1 MTNDE
6 KIKIIESSKSKTDAK
21 NKLGF
26 HSNGVGSKKLLNL
39 CVELGISVNYW
50 DVIKEK
56 KFSNCLLCGNEIEH
70 YKKFCNNS
78 CSAKYNNVLRGGV
91 SEEQKL
97 KVSETLKN
105 KYKSGEIINVNK
117 GKKLYYK
124 NEEIINTNKGKKLYY
139 KNGNYKGSRIK
150 KEFTDKN
157 CSVCGVEFRAKGY
170 PSKARNTC
178 SNECKVS
185 KTTGRSYL
193 NGSRKNIEYFNR
205 WVDKTVNL
213 ESSWELIVAE
223 RLDELNIEWI
233 RPKYL
238 KWVDS
243 TNTER
248 LYYPDFYLP
257 NYSLYLDP
265 KNKYC
270 LVKDKEK
277 MEYFENTINIKY
289 GHIKSVLIEINKLK
303 NRNEV

>member
-56 KFSNCLLCGNEIEH
+56 KFSNCLLCGNKIEH

-78 CSAKYNNVLRGGV
+78 CSAKHNNSLRTGV

-105 KYKSGEIINVNK
+105 KYKNGELSNANK
-117 GKKLYYK
+117 GKKLYYR
-124 NEEIINTNKGKKLYY
+124 KG
-139 KNGNYKGSRIK
+139 GYKGYPIK

-157 CSVCGVEFRAKGY
+157 CCVCGVEFRAKGY
-170 PSKARNTC
+170 PSKARKTC
-178 SNECKVS
+178 SNECKVN
-185 KTTGRSYL
+185 KTTGRKYL
-193 NGSRKNIEYFNR
+193 NGSRKNIEYFNK
-205 WVDKTVNL
+205 WVNESVNL
-213 ESSWELIVAE
+213 ESSWELRVAE
-223 RLDELNIEWI
+223 RLDELNIEWV

-238 KWVDS
+238 KWMDS

-257 NYSLYLDP
+257 KYSLYLDP
-265 KNKYC
+265 KNEYC

-303 NRNEV
+303 YENEV

>member
-39 CVELGISVNYW
+39 CVELGISINYW
-50 DVIKEK
+50 DVVKEK

-78 CSAKYNNVLRGGV
+78 CSAKHNNSLRTGV

-105 KYKSGEIINVNK
+105 KYKNGEITNANK
-117 GKKLYYK
+117 GKKLNYRK
-124 NEEIINTNKGKKLYY
+124 GPHKGKF
-139 KNGNYKGSRIK
+139 IK

-157 CSVCGVEFRAKGY
+157 CSVCGIEFRAKGY

-185 KTTGRSYL
+185 KTTGRKYL
-193 NGSRKNIEYFNR
+193 NGSRKNIEYFNK
-205 WVDKTVNL
+205 WVKENVNL
-213 ESSWELIVAE
+213 ESSWELRVAE
-223 RLDELNIEWI
+223 RLDELNIEWV

-257 NYSLYLDP
+257 KYSLYLDP
-265 KNKYC
+265 KNEYC